1 MGRLAEH
8 EEISLPPDSGSGG
21 GKQSLLGVVSFDV
34 ARVVLRRFFV
44 PVAGWMVTTGLVV
57 LCGWLMWRGV
67 KSFVPGE
74 PSAQTA
80 VSASPAVAQ
89 GNEVPTALASTGVG
103 APTVLAFLLAILLL
117 PVVTISFIR
126 TMVSKRSNGVNAL
139 TLAIYTAADFIL
151 AFFMVGATLET
162 TGKAVVF
169 IGVGVFSLLYNF
181 TVMNYAL
188 KLEDGR

>member
-1 MGRLAEH
+1 MRDKGSVARELGMDVGPVRNERSLAEDVSYDVRRVLYRKWIVAAI
-8 EEISLPPDSGSGG
+8 EF
-21 GKQSLLGVVSFDV
+21 LLKV
-34 ARVVLRRFFV
+34 AL
-44 PVAGWMVTTGLVV
+44 LL

-67 KSFVPGE
+67 KSFAPGE
-74 PSAQTA
+74 QAASAA
-80 VSASPAVAQ
+80 VETSAVAAQ
-89 GNEVPTALASTGVG
+89 ETAASATMVTTGVA

-151 AFFMVGATLET
+151 AFFMVGASLET

-169 IGVGVFSLLYNF
+169 IGVGIFSLLYNF

-188 KLEDGR
+188 KLEDGK